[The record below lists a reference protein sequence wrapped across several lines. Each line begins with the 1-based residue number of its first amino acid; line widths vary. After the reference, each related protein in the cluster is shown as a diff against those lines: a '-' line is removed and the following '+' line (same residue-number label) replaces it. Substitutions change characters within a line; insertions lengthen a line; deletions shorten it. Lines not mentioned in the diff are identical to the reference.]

1 MDVSALKNGFGMWLV
16 CGIMIVV
23 IVIQALLFLRTARRE
38 ADHLEISRERQKEE
52 IGRAH
57 V

>member
-23 IVIQALLFLRTARRE
+23 IVVQALLYLRKLQE
-38 ADHLEISRERQKEE
+38 AWSALLCQVMMLKFFQ
-52 IGRAH
+52 
-57 V
+57 